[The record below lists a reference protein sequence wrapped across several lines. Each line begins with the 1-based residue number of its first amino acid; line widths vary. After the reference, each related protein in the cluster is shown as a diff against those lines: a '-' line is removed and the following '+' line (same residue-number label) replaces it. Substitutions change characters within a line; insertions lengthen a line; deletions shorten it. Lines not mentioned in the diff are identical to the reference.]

1 MSDIHIKNLTK
12 GYRAKGRPI
21 PVLTD
26 ISLSFE
32 AGKVHALV
40 GPSGCGKSTLLMLC
54 GGLIRPDAGT
64 VLIDG
69 KNLQS
74 MNAGGRALGRA
85 DLVGFVYQQFHLIP
99 YLNIEQNIMAS
110 CLARP
115 VPDAKRRCQELIERL
130 GLEHRRG
137 HIPAKLSSGEQQRV
151 ALGRALMNRPKVL
164 IADEPTGNLD
174 SDNADHLL
182 GLLREFADG
191 GGLVLMATHD
201 SAVAARADRTYGFK
215 NGGVSLSNDNE
226 NTPPDQ

>member
-1 MSDIHIKNLTK
+1 MSGIQINGLTK
-12 GYRAKGRPI
+12 GYREKGTPI

-26 ISLSFE
+26 ISISFE
-32 AGKVHALV
+32 AGLTHALV

-64 VLIDG
+64 VRIDG
-69 KNLQS
+69 KELLS
-74 MNAGGRALGRA
+74 MNGGGRARAQA

-115 VPDAKRRCQELIERL
+115 VPDAKQRCQELLERL

-137 HIPAKLSSGEQQRV
+137 HIPGKLSSGEQQRV
-151 ALGRALMNRPKVL
+151 ALARALMNRPKVL
-164 IADEPTGNLD
+164 IADEPSGNLD
-174 SDNADHLL
+174 SENADHLL
-182 GLLREFADG
+182 NLLREFSDA

-201 SAVAARADRTYGFK
+201 SAVAARADCTYSFA
-215 NGGVSLSNDNE
+215 NGVVSLSE
-226 NTPPDQ
+226 